1 MQENQTIQLG
11 NLSINKLT
19 FFKALVSLFHAVGIV
34 GLALPIS
41 KPIFQQLTPFHL
53 LMSVGLLMNFHRG
66 WNLPF
71 LGFSAIAFLTGMV
84 TEIIGVQTGLIFGDY
99 YYGTALGTKIWG
111 VPLII
116 GLNWFLLVY
125 VTGEWLHQKIQ
136 NHWIAAALGAILM
149 VGIDFVIEPVAIS
162 LGFWT
167 WTADI
172 IPLKNYLGWFFIAFG
187 LQVAYRHFK
196 FKKQNRLSPFL
207 FLNLVLFFAILSAIL

>member
-11 NLSINKLT
+11 TLTINKLT
-19 FFKALVSLFHAVGIV
+19 FFKVWVSLFHAVGIV

-53 LMSVGLLMNFHRG
+53 LMSTGLLMYFHRG
-66 WNLPF
+66 WNLSF
-71 LGFSAIAFLTGMV
+71 IGFSALAFFTGMIS
-84 TEIIGVQTGLIFGDY
+84 EIVGVQTGLIFGDY
-99 YYGTALGTKIWG
+99 YYGTVLGTKIWG

-125 VTGEWLHQKIQ
+125 LTGEWLHGKIE
-136 NHWIAAALGAILM
+136 NHWIAAASGALLM

-167 WTADI
+167 WTSEA
-172 IPLKNYLGWFFIAFG
+172 IPLENYLGWFFIALV
-187 LQVAYRHFK
+187 LQVAYRHFH
-196 FKKQNRLSPFL
+196 FKKQNRLSAFL
-207 FLNLVLFFAILSAIL
+207 LLNLILFFAILSVIL